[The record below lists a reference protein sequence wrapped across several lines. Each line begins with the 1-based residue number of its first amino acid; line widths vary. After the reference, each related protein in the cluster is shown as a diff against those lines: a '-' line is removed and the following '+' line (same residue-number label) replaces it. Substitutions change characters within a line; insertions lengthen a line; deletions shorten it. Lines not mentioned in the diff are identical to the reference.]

1 MTSEQII
8 NMIIS
13 IFIIGC
19 VPFFLMGINKDMNKN
34 SEFSKSKTQLLK
46 LLSMG
51 LIGFISVFIGGLL
64 ITYKPLYNI
73 VHSYDLQFKIPFIGG
88 IGSLVYFLCLAFI
101 FTFIIAVTGDSSKKN
116 Q

>member
-51 LIGFISVFIGGLL
+51 LIGFISVFNSTILCIVTIYNLKYLL
-64 ITYKPLYNI
+64 
-73 VHSYDLQFKIPFIGG
+73 
-88 IGSLVYFLCLAFI
+88 
-101 FTFIIAVTGDSSKKN
+101 
-116 Q
+116 